1 MVDFPSASVTV
12 SDKAAASAKGTETCC
27 VIAPVATNAD
37 ITPRTYTS
45 AASIFEQHGYSEGLE
60 YAALHFAGNG
70 KQILFVGV
78 PIETAGTISRED
90 TSGNTGSGSTVVAAT
105 ASGCMT
111 EHDGVLTVLSGGTVG
126 TDQIILGLSL
136 DGGFKTKPV
145 RFGTGSSYTDPYA
158 GISVQLI
165 SGTLVEGDTVHTW
178 HGSGPLAS
186 TDDIALAWDA
196 LAEGQDAFR
205 TAIQIGDVQ
214 DATEASAVLDE
225 VDAYETAHA
234 RFTLVR
240 CSIPDRLPQAAMTK
254 LSVRMAGSPTLTFLE
269 VGAGSDTI
277 TRSTGSWVTDG
288 FVVGDVI
295 AVTGS
300 VSNNVTSARV
310 TGVTATVLTLGSAA
324 GDDLVNEGPVAGCAV
339 VGSPSLVFAEV
350 GAGSDTIT
358 RNRGSWL
365 TDGFRVGDLI
375 TATGSVSNNVT
386 GAEVTGVTATV
397 LTLGSAGADDLA
409 AETIASRLVT
419 LTAGQTK
426 AAWAAEMVEEFEDI
440 DSAPRISLGLG
451 RGSKASPFSGW
462 NFRRSASWAA
472 SIREYQHDLHVA
484 PWRKN
489 DGNTGWNLKGL
500 DGKLREWDDRVDGN
514 VACSNRFTAFR
525 TWGNGPLGAYI
536 ARSLTRAED
545 SSLRVETCNMN
556 VVNLV
561 QQLTQTATEDALIG
575 VSLDLN
581 DDGTATEAERG
592 IIESRVNA
600 AYELDVLS
608 NKQNEGKRASACKWT
623 MNTTDILNVPDATV
637 TGVTELNLNGIVV
650 TVNTSVVLQSGGQ

>member
-12 SDKAAASAKGTETCC
+12 SDRAAASAKGLETCC
-27 VIAPVATNAD
+27 VIAPVALNPD
-37 ITPRTYTS
+37 ITPRMYTS
-45 AASIFEQHGYSEGLE
+45 ADSIYEQHGYGEGLE
-60 YAALHFAGNG
+60 YSALHFDGNG
-70 KQILFVGV
+70 KPVLFVGV
-78 PIETAGTISRED
+78 PIETEGAISRED
-90 TSGNTGSGSTVVAAT
+90 SSGNTGSCVTTVYT
-105 ASGCMT
+105 NGCLT
-111 EHDGVLTVLSGGTVG
+111 EHEGVLTVLSGGTVG

-136 DGGFKTKPV
+136 DGGFKTKPI
-145 RFGTGSSYTDPYA
+145 RFGTGTSYTEPYA
-158 GISVQLI
+158 NVLI
-165 SGTLVEGDTVHTW
+165 VLGAGTLVEGDTIHTW

-186 TDDIALAWDA
+186 TDDIALAWEA

-205 TAIQIGDVQ
+205 TAMQIGDVQ

-225 VDAYETAHA
+225 VNAYETAHE

-240 CSIPDRLPQAAMTK
+240 CSIPDRLPQAAMSK
-254 LSVRMAGSPTLTFLE
+254 LTWRMTGAPSLTFAE

-277 TRSTGSWVTDG
+277 TRSTGSWITDG
-288 FVVGDVI
+288 AVVGDVI
-295 AVTGS
+295 TVTGS
-300 VSNNVTSARV
+300 TLNNVTGAKI
-310 TGVTATVLTLGSAA
+310 TGVSATVLTLGAAA
-324 GDDLVNEGPVAGCAV
+324 GDDLAAEVAVAGCTV
-339 VGSPSLVFAEV
+339 IGSPSLVFAEV

-365 TDGFRVGDLI
+365 ADGFRVGDLI
-375 TATGSVSNNVT
+375 SATGTVSNNIT
-386 GAEVTGVTATV
+386 GAAVTGVSATV
-397 LTLGSAGADDLA
+397 LTLGPAGADDLA

-440 DSAPRISLGLG
+440 DSAPRISLGWG
-451 RGSKASPFSGW
+451 RGTKASPFSGW

-472 SIREYQHDLHVA
+472 SIREYKHDLHVA

-500 DGKLREWDDRVDGN
+500 DGKLKEWDDRVDGR
-514 VACSNRFTAFR
+514 VACTNRFTAFR
-525 TWGNGPLGAYI
+525 TWSNGPLGAYV
-536 ARSLTRAED
+536 ALSLTRAED
-545 SSLRVETCNMN
+545 DSLRVMTHNMN

-592 IIESRVNA
+592 IIETRVNA

-608 NKQNEGKRASACKWT
+608 NKKNEGKRASSCKWT

-637 TGVTELNLNGIVV
+637 TGVTELNLNGTVLR
-650 TVNTSVVLQSGGQ
+650 VNTSVVLKSGGQ